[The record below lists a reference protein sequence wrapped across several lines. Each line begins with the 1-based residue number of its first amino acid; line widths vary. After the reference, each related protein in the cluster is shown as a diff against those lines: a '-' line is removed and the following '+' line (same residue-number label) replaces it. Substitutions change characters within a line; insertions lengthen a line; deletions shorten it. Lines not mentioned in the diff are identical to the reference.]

1 MTKKKSSK
9 IHFQRGCATRVQ
21 FTWLERFR
29 RQIHEEN
36 FLQEHPKA
44 HTFSQNIDQRN
55 LYFRMMGR
63 ESIPPVHRSLF
74 YMGGQTSRLNL
85 FSSLLP
91 GWRPTE
97 FPPNFP
103 LIFACT
109 LLSDEDEAITSAK
122 DELTRHS
129 SDSFIRFLFESPQS
143 LARYVDDSEL
153 EATCRFCPTINMVSH
168 LSPEISLTDV
178 SIVIY
183 HKTTE

>member
-91 GWRPTE
+91 G
-97 FPPNFP
+97 
-103 LIFACT
+103 
-109 LLSDEDEAITSAK
+109 
-122 DELTRHS
+122 
-129 SDSFIRFLFESPQS
+129 
-143 LARYVDDSEL
+143 
-153 EATCRFCPTINMVSH
+153 
-168 LSPEISLTDV
+168 
-178 SIVIY
+178 
-183 HKTTE
+183 